1 MRSLLPS
8 LCSSALVLTLFAGC
22 HQNNVTLDDGLRK
35 HFDRDG
41 VEGSFALYDNAL
53 NQFTI
58 YNMTRDTTRFLPA
71 STFKIVNALVAL
83 QTGRVTDDS
92 TIIKWDSVVRPRPET
107 NRDLSLYQ
115 AFRLSSVPHFQSIAR
130 SIGRDTMRAWMDSL
144 HYGNKNLGTQID
156 MFWLDNSLKISP
168 DEQLGLV
175 KRLYFRQLP
184 FRASV
189 QDIVKRMMIQENNTT
204 YQLAYKTGLGRTD
217 QGENVAWMVGWIEE
231 NRHVYPFVLNLGTK
245 DDAVDLVA
253 ARPRILKNI
262 LAQLGFFQGK
272 M

>member
-1 MRSLLPS
+1 MRSLRLP
-8 LCSSALVLTLFAGC
+8 LCSAALLLVLFSGC
-22 HQNNVTLDDGLRK
+22 RQNNVTLDDSLK
-35 HFDRDG
+35 KYFDQEKVDG
-41 VEGSFALYDNAL
+41 CFALYDNAL

-58 YNMTRDTTRFLPA
+58 YNMKRDTTRMLPA
-71 STFKIVNALVAL
+71 STFKIVNALIAL

-92 TIIKWDSVVRPRPET
+92 TLIKWDSVVRPRTEI

-130 SIGRDTMRAWMDSL
+130 SIGKDTMRAWMDSL
-144 HYGNKNLGTQID
+144 QYGNKNLGSQID
-156 MFWLDNSLKISP
+156 QFWLDNSLKISP

-184 FRASV
+184 FRASI

-204 YQLAYKTGLGRTD
+204 YQLAYKTGLGKD
-217 QGENVAWMVGWIEE
+217 DKGQNIAWVLGWIEE
-231 NRHVYPFVLNLGTK
+231 NRHVYPFVLNLGTG
-245 DDAVDLVA
+245 DDAADLSES
-253 ARPRILKNI
+253 RLRILKGI
-262 LAQLGFFQGK
+262 LTQLGFFKGK

>member
-1 MRSLLPS
+1 MRSLLQT
-8 LCSSALVLTLFAGC
+8 LCSAALILVLFSGC
-22 HQNNVTLDDGLRK
+22 RQNNVTLDDSLK
-35 HFDRDG
+35 KYFDQGKVDG
-41 VEGSFALYDNAL
+41 CFALYNNAL

-58 YNMTRDTTRFLPA
+58 YNMKRDTTRMLPA

-92 TIIKWDSVVRPRPET
+92 TIIRWDSVVRPRTET

-115 AFRLSSVPHFQSIAR
+115 AFRISSVPHFQSIAR
-130 SIGRDTMRAWMDSL
+130 SIGKDTMRAWMDSL
-144 HYGNKNLGTQID
+144 QYGNKNLGTQID
-156 MFWLDNSLKISP
+156 QFWLDNSLKISP

-204 YQLAYKTGLGRTD
+204 YQLAYKTGLGKD
-217 QGENVAWMVGWIEE
+217 DKGQNIAWVLGWIEE
-231 NRHVYPFVLNLGTK
+231 NRHVYPFVLNLGTA
-245 DDAVDLVA
+245 DDATDLTTV
-253 ARPRILKNI
+253 RTDILKGI
-262 LAQLGFFQGK
+262 LTQLGFFKGK